1 MNQIHEPDP
10 HFLEHLEWQLAST
23 RRRRETFGE
32 PTDTLRKRRNIKM
45 IGIVLCSVLT
55 GVMATATTTHLQDV
69 AQGKLYLAQAE
80 IQLQLADSRL
90 ELARKNLDFLKERIA
105 VGVIKKEEGDRAEAD
120 IVRQEIEKQRLEL
133 DFGEVL
139 ASHQAARNELSA
151 PLVNG
156 RDFVTE
162 RLSLNVKTWQTAAAE
177 RRAEVE
183 RAQRLYQAGLV
194 PAEELQSAK
203 DAQEHLRLIMN
214 ELDEKIALRTA
225 FLRREIPAEKVD
237 LMALVTEAGY
247 KVNRYETLAVR
258 AGEEYTSTEKRHQVG
273 LVTSAELDRARFN
286 LESYEAKLKLALLEL
301 EIIQANLNK

>member
-1 MNQIHEPDP
+1 
-10 HFLEHLEWQLAST
+10 
-23 RRRRETFGE
+23 
-32 PTDTLRKRRNIKM
+32 M

-55 GVMATATTTHLQDV
+55 GVMATATTNHLQDIS
-69 AQGKLYLAQAE
+69 QGRLFLAQAE
-80 IQLQLADSRL
+80 IQLQLAESHLDLVRKRLDSV
-90 ELARKNLDFLKERIA
+90 KERVA
-105 VGVIKKEEGDRAEAD
+105 LGLMKVEEATGAEAD
-120 IVRQEIEKQRLEL
+120 VARLEIEKRRFEL
-133 DFGEVL
+133 DYEEVL

-162 RLSLNVKTWQTAAAE
+162 RLSLNVKTWQTAAE
-177 RRAEVE
+177 KRRAEVE

-194 PAEELQSAK
+194 PADEFQSAK

-237 LMALVTEAGY
+237 LMALVTEAEY

-258 AGEEYTSTEKRHQVG
+258 AGEEYASTEKRHQVG
-273 LVTSAELDRARFN
+273 VVTAAELDRARFN
-286 LESYEAKLKLALLEL
+286 LESYEAKLKYARLEL
-301 EIIQANLNK
+301 EIIQTNLNK